1 MISIEYKSYDG
12 QEDSNQLDVY
22 PDYCP
27 FCHRGITPQPFVT
40 IGYESDQHLQLPFL
54 CPRREC
60 QRMFIAYYNT
70 DIRGYF
76 ELKSISQGTRKAAE
90 FSQAIQDLS
99 PSFVK
104 IYQQADI
111 AEQEELLEICG
122 VGYRKALEFLVKDYA
137 IHKHPNEEEKI
148 KKKFLGA
155 CIKDYID
162 HAQIKS
168 MAKRATWLGND
179 ETHYV
184 RTWEGKDLKDLK
196 TLIRLMTHWVE
207 MEAETE
213 RYEQE
218 MQE

>member
-1 MISIEYKSYDG
+1 MITIQTKNY
-12 QEDSNQLDVY
+12 EDQVSTANIDRY
-22 PDYCP
+22 PDECP
-27 FCHRGITPQPFVT
+27 FCHLGINPRPFV
-40 IGYESDQHLQLPFL
+40 EVACLNNEHLHFPLR

-60 QRMFIAYYNT
+60 QRLFIGYYHNEGG
-70 DIRGYF
+70 RKHVLVGV
-76 ELKSISQGTRKAAE
+76 SQGTRQAAD

-99 PSFVK
+99 PNFVK
-104 IYQQADI
+104 IYQQADV

-179 ETHYV
+179 ETHYI
-184 RTWEGKDLKDLK
+184 RTWEDKELKDLK
-196 TLIRLMTHWVE
+196 TLIRLTIHWVE